1 MAGRMRDRPRVLSVD
16 LWSPVRRRLLVLL
29 VQASVVAVLVAGT
42 TAFVALDKTVTISI
56 DGHHE
61 QVKTYARTVGDVL
74 QSEGIHVDEHDLVSP
89 MPDQPFGDGDTIVVR
104 YGRPLVLTI
113 DGQTRSVWTTARNVN
128 EALMAVGVR
137 AQGAYVSASRSR
149 RISRSGMT
157 LDVRL
162 PHQLTFLAD
171 GKRHEVTTT
180 AITIRSA
187 MAEAGLTLRQQD
199 RVTPTL
205 ETRPAD
211 DQVIAVTRVDGKR
224 VVEEK
229 PIKFATVERKSK
241 SLFKGDRKVVTKG
254 KVGIKVRTF
263 DLTYLDKRLSAR
275 KKVNER
281 VTTPPVTEV
290 VLVGTKP
297 RPANTPT
304 ADGLNWAALARC
316 ESGGNPKAY
325 NPAGPFY
332 GLYQFM
338 SSTWQAVG
346 GVGLP
351 TQASASEQTYRAQ
364 ILYNRSGR
372 GQWPVCGRFL

>member
-1 MAGRMRDRPRVLSVD
+1 MRDRPRVLSVD

-56 DGHHE
+56 DGHHV

-113 DGQTRSVWTTARNVN
+113 DGQTRSVWTTARKVN

-281 VTTPPVTEV
+281 VTAPPVTEV

>member
-1 MAGRMRDRPRVLSVD
+1 MRDRPRVLSVD

-281 VTTPPVTEV
+281 VTAPPVTEV

>member
-1 MAGRMRDRPRVLSVD
+1 MRDRPRVLSVD

-281 VTTPPVTEV
+281 VTAPPVTEV

-372 GQWPVCGRFL
+372 GQWPVCGSVL

>member
-1 MAGRMRDRPRVLSVD
+1 MRDRPRVLSVD

-61 QVKTYARTVGDVL
+61 RVKTYARTVGDVL

-104 YGRPLVLTI
+104 YGRPVVLTI

-149 RISRSGMT
+149 RINRSGMT

-241 SLFKGDRKVVTKG
+241 DLFKGDRKVVTKG
-254 KVGIKVRTF
+254 KVGIRVRTF
-263 DLTYLDKRLSAR
+263 DLTYLDKRLSDR
-275 KKVNER
+275 KKVSER

-290 VLVGTKP
+290 VLVGSKP

-338 SSTWQAVG
+338 AGTWHAVG